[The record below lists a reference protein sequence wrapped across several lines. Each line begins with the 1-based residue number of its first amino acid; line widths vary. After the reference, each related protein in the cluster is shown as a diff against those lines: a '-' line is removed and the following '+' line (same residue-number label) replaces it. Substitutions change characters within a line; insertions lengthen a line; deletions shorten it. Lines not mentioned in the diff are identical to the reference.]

1 MHEVHR
7 RSSSRATTT
16 LGEFGPVDL
25 GARTRCAEEG
35 VRRDFYT
42 VDAAVLR
49 SVLHVRGVDMAE
61 ACVSECVGVG
71 NGEVSLVRSVEG

>member
-7 RSSSRATTT
+7 RSSSRATT

-42 VDAAVLR
+42 VDAAVPR

-61 ACVSECVGVG
+61 ACVPECVGVG
-71 NGEVSLVRSVEG
+71 HGEVSLVRSVAG